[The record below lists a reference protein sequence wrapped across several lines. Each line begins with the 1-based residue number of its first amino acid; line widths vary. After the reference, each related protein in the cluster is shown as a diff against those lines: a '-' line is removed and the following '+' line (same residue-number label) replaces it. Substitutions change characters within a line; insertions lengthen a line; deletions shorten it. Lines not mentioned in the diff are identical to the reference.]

1 VDNLDN
7 DTAKKTTSMEKGQLA
22 KKPMPKK
29 CLRLASLGPQPTF
42 KQAPNQ
48 VLDEGE
54 YSNQEGQVLDS
65 DDNIDKDDDNKEP
78 PKDSFAPQW
87 LRKE

>member
-1 VDNLDN
+1 
-7 DTAKKTTSMEKGQLA
+7 MEKRQLA

-29 CLRLASLGPQPTF
+29 CLRLASLGPQPNF

-54 YSNQEGQVLDS
+54 YSNQGRALDS
-65 DDNIDKDDDNKEP
+65 DDNIDKDEDNKEP